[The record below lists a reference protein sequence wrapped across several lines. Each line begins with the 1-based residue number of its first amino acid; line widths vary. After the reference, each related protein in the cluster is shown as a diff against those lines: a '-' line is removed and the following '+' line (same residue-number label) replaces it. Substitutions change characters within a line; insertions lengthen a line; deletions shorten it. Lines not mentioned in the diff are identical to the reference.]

1 MRLPALA
8 LLLTFS
14 TAIVNAEPLRLAVLG
29 MPLDEL
35 EEEAEAPAPPPSPP
49 PPRPEA
55 TPTPPAPPPVPR
67 APAAPP
73 APVTSPVP
81 QVVPAAPVAEEHDGG
96 AGGGGPAATGDEP
109 PAAVAQSPAPPP
121 GDMALFRVLSD
132 RRHDFYPSTL
142 ALPVYGNQQRLDPD
156 LCLALAWNMDARWQS
171 RLCYTALYGELEER
185 DRNSGAMLGRFST
198 QWADGQLDLIDYVHA
213 TGDDFMISLG
223 WVVSRYLLDFDRTG
237 QFTELGGTR
246 YDSQSTLVA
255 LTSGLQAGAYFRTAA
270 GSVLRARLSL
280 EPFGRYDL
288 DQAFFVGN
296 DLSASRRQGGSNI
309 GTVVSLGLSATR
321 RLAPRLEGTAEVR
334 YRHLPYAYETLMTA
348 QAGTDEIQL
357 VDRFSGSDT
366 LIRTGLRLGI
376 DVPWASVSP
385 YVETTLFYTSHKDE
399 ADKEYLYYSGYR
411 FYLGVAK
418 IF

>member
-1 MRLPALA
+1 MRLLAPA
-8 LLLTFS
+8 LLLFFS
-14 TAIVNAEPLRLAVLG
+14 SAAIVHAEPLRLAVLG

-35 EEEAEAPAPPPSPP
+35 EEEAEAPAPSPPSAAPAP
-49 PPRPEA
+49 KI
-55 TPTPPAPPPVPR
+55 TPPPAPP
-67 APAAPP
+67 APP
-73 APVTSPVP
+73 ASPEPVTTP
-81 QVVPAAPVAEEHDGG
+81 VVPEVVPTAPVAEEHGEGDGG
-96 AGGGGPAATGDEP
+96 DAPGATGDESP
-109 PAAVAQSPAPPP
+109 PSVAQTPAPPP

-156 LCLALAWNMDARWQS
+156 LCLTLAWNMDARWQS

-255 LTSGLQAGAYFRTAA
+255 LTSGLQVGAYLRTAA
-270 GSVLRARLSL
+270 GSVLRARVSL

-296 DLSASRRQGGSNI
+296 DLSASQRQGGSNI

>member
-1 MRLPALA
+1 MRLLASA
-8 LLLTFS
+8 LLLFFS
-14 TAIVNAEPLRLAVLG
+14 SIATTDAEPLRLAVLG

-35 EEEAEAPAPPPSPP
+35 EEEAEAPAPPPAVPAQTPTPPATPKVSPAPP
-49 PPRPEA
+49 PVSHPAPAVR
-55 TPTPPAPPPVPR
+55 PTPPAPPVAEER
-67 APAAPP
+67 GEE
-73 APVTSPVP
+73 
-81 QVVPAAPVAEEHDGG
+81 PVAEGAAPEPNGG
-96 AGGGGPAATGDEP
+96 DDDSIAARPVD
-109 PAAVAQSPAPPP
+109 PAPS
-121 GDMALFRVLSD
+121 DMALFRVLSD

-156 LCLALAWNMDARWQS
+156 LCLALAWSMDARWQS

-185 DRNSGAMLGRFST
+185 DRQSGAILGRFST

-213 TGDDFMISLG
+213 IDRRLMISLG

-246 YDSQSTLVA
+246 YDSQSTLAA
-255 LTSGLQAGAYFRTAA
+255 LTSGLQIGAYVQTAE
-270 GSVLRARLSL
+270 GSVLRARVSL

-296 DLSASRRQGGSNI
+296 DLSASHRQNSSNI

-321 RLAPRLEGTAEVR
+321 KIGPRLEGTAEVR

-348 QAGTDEIQL
+348 RTGNDEIRL

-366 LIRTGLRLGI
+366 LVRTGFRLGI

-411 FYLGVAK
+411 FYLGVSR